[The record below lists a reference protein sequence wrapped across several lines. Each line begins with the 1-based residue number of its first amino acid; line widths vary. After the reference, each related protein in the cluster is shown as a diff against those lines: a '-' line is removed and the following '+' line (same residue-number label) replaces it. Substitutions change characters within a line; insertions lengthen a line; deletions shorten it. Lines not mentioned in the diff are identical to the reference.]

1 MKFASVSFY
10 CQVSATGS
18 VGWASSLNKSWTL
31 TFTLQDPVT
40 EEDDWYYPMKKQ
52 LMKFIFSAL
61 TLTFMVCLVLASVL
75 SVIIYRVITSVRYCP
90 GISAQACVLLTTVVS
105 SLLNTISILIL
116 GKVTKYTEITEHNI
130 NPDIRQGNKIYR
142 GLVYGV

>member
-1 MKFASVSFY
+1 MTFA
-10 CQVSATGS
+10 
-18 VGWASSLNKSWTL
+18 
-31 TFTLQDPVT
+31 LQDPVT

-52 LMKFIFSAL
+52 LFKFIVSAL

-75 SVIIYRVITSVRYCP
+75 SVIIYRVITSVDYCP

-116 GKVTKYTEITEHNI
+116 GKVTKYTEVWFMVFNATFNNI
-130 NPDIRQGNKIYR
+130 SVISWRKYTDYFLFMSIVVPFSYKAQATICLKYC
-142 GLVYGV
+142 